1 MPVLDTKR
9 GVLVV
14 RIVYDGPPLSG
25 KTTSLRSLARG
36 LGVPVTTPG
45 ERDGRTLFFDWVD
58 YIGGLYEGRQI
69 RCQIVSVPGQ
79 EQLAARRKELL
90 TTADAVVLVADT
102 RRKAMPSAVRVLQ
115 ELLPYCRSQ
124 DPPIGVVLQAN
135 KRDAVDSVPR
145 DELQEELGRVAPLA
159 IVETVATAGDG
170 IREAFVFAVRL
181 ALDRVR
187 AFTGQLPEGEPEI
200 TTPDDLMERLRA
212 LEVQSLP
219 PEPEPEAAPSER
231 PRALGPA
238 NTMRPPALLATPEAI
253 VAAVPCDA
261 EDEVYVDEDVDD
273 QLDEPPTKTM
283 PPIEASLAVALDQEI
298 ALLSAPRPN
307 SPPGELLDEE
317 PFVPDPMMPGGFIW
331 PPVDG
336 RVLLHEVAELGVVPV
351 RTARGDWWASGRGC
365 LFHSAKSA
373 IYPSADRG
381 RQALIEWA
389 RLHAT
394 NIRCLSSG
402 RTVVLA
408 SAGGG
413 RLRLWQLIRAEQALR
428 ERLATSLAL
437 IDPAQLATD
446 LIEAAAHL
454 VQARIALHTPEL
466 RLPCTLW
473 TISGDLK
480 TQPRFVG
487 LMPEV
492 GQDAPEEPRGS
503 DLITREL
510 TPLFRALVHQ
520 RDDVPAVIE
529 ALSNARDRRSDTATG
544 LAQLLQNAA
553 RQAGGRGGAGQA
565 AAQRMP

>member
-25 KTTSLRSLARG
+25 KTTSLRTLARG
-36 LGVPVTTPG
+36 LGVSVTTP
-45 ERDGRTLFFDWVD
+45 EEKDGRTLFFDWID

-79 EQLAARRKELL
+79 EQLASRRKELL
-90 TTADAVVLVADT
+90 STADAVVLVADT
-102 RRKAMPSAVRVLQ
+102 RRRAMPSAFAVLQ
-115 ELLPYCRSQ
+115 DLLPYCRSQ

-145 DELQEELGRVAPLA
+145 EELQAELGKIAPLA

-187 AFTGQLPEGEPEI
+187 AFTRQLPEGEPEFS
-200 TTPDDLMERLRA
+200 TPDDLMARLRA

-219 PEPEPEAAPSER
+219 PPAPSERPSER

-238 NTMRPPALLATPEAI
+238 STKRPPALLATPEVI
-253 VAAVPCDA
+253 VAAVPREP
-261 EDEVYVDEDVDD
+261 EDDDYIDDE
-273 QLDEPPTKTM
+273 LDEPRTKTM
-283 PPIEASLAVALDQEI
+283 PPIEASLAVAFDQEI
-298 ALLSAPRPN
+298 ALLSAPRPEQ
-307 SPPGELLDEE
+307 PPGELIDEE

-394 NIRCLSSG
+394 NLRCLSIG

-408 SAGGG
+408 TAGGG
-413 RLRLWQLIRAEQALR
+413 RFRLWQLIRAEQAMR

-437 IDPAQLATD
+437 IDPGQLATD
-446 LIEAAAHL
+446 LIDAAAHL

-492 GQDAPEEPRGS
+492 GQHAQEEPRGTE
-503 DLITREL
+503 LIAREL

-544 LAQLLQNAA
+544 LAQLLQSAS
-553 RQAGGRGGAGQA
+553 RQGGGRGGAGQD

>member
-1 MPVLDTKR
+1 
-9 GVLVV
+9 V

-25 KTTSLRSLARG
+25 KTTSLRALARG
-36 LGVPVTTPG
+36 LGVPVTTP
-45 ERDGRTLFFDWVD
+45 EEKDGRTLFFDWME

-102 RRKAMPSAVRVLQ
+102 RRRAMPSAFAVLQ
-115 ELLPYCRSQ
+115 ELMPYCRSQ
-124 DPPIGVVLQAN
+124 EPPIGVVLQAN

-145 DELQEELGRVAPLA
+145 DELQSELGRIAPLA
-159 IVETVATAGDG
+159 IIETVATAGDG

-187 AFTGQLPEGEPEI
+187 AFTGRLPEGEPEI
-200 TTPDDLMERLRA
+200 STPDDLMERLRA
-212 LEVQSLP
+212 LEVRSLP
-219 PEPEPEAAPSER
+219 PMPPASDR

-238 NTMRPPALLATPEAI
+238 NTMPPPAFLAVPEVI
-253 VAAVPCDA
+253 VAAVPREA
-261 EDEVYVDEDVDD
+261 EDDDYVDDE
-273 QLDEPPTKTM
+273 LDEPATKTI
-283 PPIEASLAVALDQEI
+283 PPIEASLALAFDQEI
-298 ALLSAPRPN
+298 ALLSAPRPQT
-307 SPPGELLDEE
+307 PIGELVDEE

-365 LFHSAKSA
+365 LFHSTKSA

-394 NIRCLSSG
+394 NLRCLSSG

-408 SAGGG
+408 TAGGG
-413 RLRLWQLIRAEQALR
+413 RFRLWQLIRAEQALR

-437 IDPAQLATD
+437 IDPGQLATD
-446 LIEAAAHL
+446 LIDAAAHL

-466 RLPCTLW
+466 PLPCTLW
-473 TISGDLK
+473 TVSGDLK

-492 GQDAPEEPRGS
+492 GQQAQEEPRGTE
-503 DLITREL
+503 LIAREL

-520 RDDVPAVIE
+520 RDDVPLVIE
-529 ALSNARDRRSDTATG
+529 ALANARDRRSDTATG
-544 LAQLLQNAA
+544 LAQLLQSAA
-553 RQAGGRGGAGQA
+553 RLGGGRGGAGQA